1 MAGNIFGHL
10 LQLTTFGESHGPAI
24 GGILTGLPAGM
35 SIDET
40 EIQNELARRKPGQSI
55 ITTERKEEDEVQF
68 LSGIFEQKSTGT
80 PIGFMIQNK
89 DHKSADYD
97 ELKNILRPS
106 HADYTYQSK
115 YGNRDHRGSGR
126 ASARETACRVV
137 AGAIAKQFLGLQKIK
152 IVAYVSQVAN
162 IKLEKTYDQLNLN
175 QVDESMVRCPDPE
188 ISEQMIAV
196 IQQAKNEGDSV
207 GGIITCVIQNVP
219 VGLGEPVFN
228 KLHADLG
235 HAMLGINAVK
245 GFEYGLGFDEVTK
258 KGSEVNDEFQEKD
271 GKIITKTNY
280 SGGIQGG
287 ISNGMD
293 IYFRVAF
300 KPISTIKKTQ
310 RTLSTDGDSI
320 LFEAE
325 GRHDPCVLPRAV
337 PIVEAMAALVL
348 ADHSLLNRT
357 SQL

>member
-1 MAGNIFGHL
+1 MAGNTFGHI
-10 LQLTTFGESHGPAI
+10 LQLTTFGESHGTAI
-24 GGILTGLPAGM
+24 GGILTGLPAGLK
-35 SIDET
+35 IDLEF
-40 EIQNELARRKPGQSI
+40 IQNELARRKPGQSI
-55 ITTERKEEDEVQF
+55 ITTERKEEDEVHI
-68 LSGIFEQKSTGT
+68 LSGIFEEKSTGT
-80 PIGFMIQNK
+80 PIGFYINNK
-89 DHKSADYD
+89 DHKSGDYE

-106 HADYTYQSK
+106 HADYTYKEK

-137 AGAIAKQFLGLQKIK
+137 GGALAKQFIAEQHIK
-152 IVAYVSQVAN
+152 IYAYVSQVGN
-162 IKLEKTYDQLNLN
+162 IKLEKKYQELDLEKTED
-175 QVDESMVRCPDPE
+175 SMVRCPDNE
-188 ISEQMIAV
+188 TSDKMIDL
-196 IQQAKNEGDSV
+196 IQLAKNEGDSL
-207 GGIITCVIQNVP
+207 GGIITCVIKNVP

-245 GFEYGLGFDEVTK
+245 GFEYGMGFEEVTK
-258 KGSEVNDEFQEKD
+258 KGSEVNDEFYEQE
-271 GKIITKTNY
+271 GKIFTRSNY

-293 IYFRVAF
+293 IYFRIAF

-310 RTLSTDGDSI
+310 RTLSTDKDSI

-337 PIVEAMAALVL
+337 PIVEAMAALVI
-348 ADHSLLNRT
+348 ADHILLNR
-357 SQL
+357 SSKL